1 MVPRLPESRVDHR
14 SQPDG
19 VHPHALADI
28 DQEVVV
34 TFRYPVRF
42 TRGLFDMRNTTLRD
56 VIDADGRARLLFVID
71 EGVADAHPGL
81 SDDVQRYC
89 AAHADALELP
99 APPIVVPG
107 GEAIKNH
114 TGPVD
119 EIRAAIDIH
128 GVDRH
133 SYVVAIGGGAVLDTV
148 GYAAATAHRGVRLI
162 RVPTTVLAQDDS
174 AVGVKNGINAFGKK
188 NFVGSFAPPHAVLN
202 DFDLLLTLHDRD
214 WRAGD
219 LGGDEGRAAQGRAVL
234 RLDRAPRG
242 RPHGAA
248 RCRRWRTSSTAAP
261 SCTWTTSPAAAI
273 RSSSAPRARST
284 SATGRRTS
292 SSSSPTTSCA
302 TARRCRSASRWTR
315 PTATSPAAWR
325 TRTGGRI
332 IDLFE
337 AVALPIWHA
346 DLATP
351 GSGGRPAVLAGLEEF
366 REHLGGRLTI
376 MLLERIGS
384 GFEVHEMD
392 EAVLLEASDLLRR
405 RVEGGERRLGPTH
418 PTHPAHPGTSPLTQ
432 RELIAEYFMEHRVQV
447 LELAAFLDRLDRARE
462 IDADDDFRLRSIR
475 KALAAL
481 VDGDGDRVQRVQ
493 MIFSDPRSEL
503 LDELDQKS
511 AKGAYDPEA

>member
-1 MVPRLPESRVDHR
+1 MGNDAAT
-14 SQPDG
+14 DG
-19 VHPHALADI
+19 IEPNAFADI

-56 VIDADGRARLLFVID
+56 VVHADGRARLLFVID

-114 TGPVD
+114 AGPVD
-119 EIRAAIDIH
+119 EIRAAIDVH
-128 GVDRH
+128 GIDRH

-188 NFVGSFAPPHAVLN
+188 NFVGSFAAPHAVLN
-202 DFDLLLTLHDRD
+202 DFDLLLTLQDRD
-214 WRAGD
+214 WRAGISEAMKVALLKDAPFFAWIEHHAGD
-219 LGGDEGRAAQGRAVL
+219 LM
-234 RLDRAPRG
+234 
-242 RPHGAA
+242 
-248 RCRRWRTSSTAAP
+248 
-261 SCTWTTSPAAAI
+261 
-273 RSSSAPRARST
+273 ARSLP
-284 SATGRRTS
+284 AM
-292 SSSSPTTSCA
+292 A
-302 TARRCRSASRWTR
+302 HLIHRSAELHLDHIASSGDPFELGSSRPLDFGHW
-315 PTATSPAAWR
+315 AAHKLEQLSNHELR
-325 TRTGGRI
+325 HGEAVSIGIALDSTYSYLTGSLAHADWGRI

-337 AVALPIWHA
+337 AVALPIWHP
-346 DLATP
+346 DLVTP

-405 RVEGGERRLGPTH
+405 RVEGGDREGWEPT
-418 PTHPAHPGTSPLTQ
+418 T
-432 RELIAEYFMEHRVQV
+432 
-447 LELAAFLDRLDRARE
+447 
-462 IDADDDFRLRSIR
+462 
-475 KALAAL
+475 ALA
-481 VDGDGDRVQRVQ
+481 R
-493 MIFSDPRSEL
+493 
-503 LDELDQKS
+503 
-511 AKGAYDPEA
+511 